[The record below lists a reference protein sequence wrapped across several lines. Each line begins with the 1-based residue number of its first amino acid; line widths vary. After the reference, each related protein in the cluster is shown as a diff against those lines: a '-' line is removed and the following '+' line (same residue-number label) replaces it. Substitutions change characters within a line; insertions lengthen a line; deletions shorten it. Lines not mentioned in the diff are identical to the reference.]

1 MLTKDPAQ
9 RLTVAQIK
17 QHPWWL
23 QKQPTPRPEE
33 VARFP
38 PYVGSEDPLRSTTV
52 LQYLEAFYSYGDFPQ
67 PPAVTVGEHP
77 EQRCD
82 ILHPM
87 GCGVSDEEI
96 PNHQAQSEH
105 DLLMLPAIDEDGSV
119 FEGEEHRE
127 AVQRNVS
134 DDCLNDKSH
143 NIARRVS
150 VVSSAEDVLF
160 PSAQVKEE
168 DDEAGLHSSKAKD
181 RKKSKKVSSSC
192 QQQ

>member
-1 MLTKDPAQ
+1 MFTRSCISSNILWPSLL
-9 RLTVAQIK
+9 RR
-17 QHPWWL
+17 WWL

-67 PPAVTVGEHP
+67 PPAVTVVEYP

-96 PNHQAQSEH
+96 PNHQALSEH
-105 DLLMLPAIDEDGSV
+105 DLLPAIGEDGSV
-119 FEGEEHRE
+119 FEEGEHRE
-127 AVQRNVS
+127 GVQRNVS

-150 VVSSAEDVLF
+150 VVSSAEDGESGSGYVHMC
-160 PSAQVKEE
+160 V
-168 DDEAGLHSSKAKD
+168 
-181 RKKSKKVSSSC
+181 
-192 QQQ
+192 